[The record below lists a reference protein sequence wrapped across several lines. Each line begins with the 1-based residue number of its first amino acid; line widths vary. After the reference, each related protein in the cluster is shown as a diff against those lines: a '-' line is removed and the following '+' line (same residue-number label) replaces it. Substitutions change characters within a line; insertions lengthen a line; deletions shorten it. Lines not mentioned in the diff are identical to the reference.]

1 MVVSSTKGHAPTLVS
16 TVPSGSLDLA
26 AADDAI
32 VDAAARAS
40 SCRRAEQ
47 PQKRA
52 TVTVTFAPSGRVAS
66 ANIAGIKFAGIT
78 LRNCMGSTFLGARVP
93 AFNGPSVTV
102 RKTLKI

>member
-1 MVVSSTKGHAPTLVS
+1 MVVNTTKGHPPVLSS

-32 VDAAARAS
+32 VDAASRAS
-40 SCRRAEQ
+40 ACRRPEQ

-52 TVTVTFAPSGRVAS
+52 TVTVTFTAAGRVAS
-66 ANIAGIKFAGIT
+66 ANIAGIKFNGVT

-102 RKTLKI
+102 RKTLKL